1 MEEGTVTP
9 QNTQANTGT
18 VDQSDS
24 KSFLVTAMLS
34 FFLGGLGIDRFY
46 LGKIGTG
53 VLKLITSGGFL
64 IWALVDLI
72 LILTGNMKD
81 KAGRPLQG
89 REENLKT
96 ALLIIGVV
104 ILLQVLFFI
113 MISAVG
119 LSLL

>member
-1 MEEGTVTP
+1 MEEETVTP
-9 QNTQANTGT
+9 QNTQANTGAI
-18 VDQSDS
+18 DQSDS

-64 IWALVDLI
+64 IWALIDLI

-104 ILLQVLFFI
+104 ILLQVLFFV
-113 MISAVG
+113 MISVVG
-119 LSLL
+119 FSLL

>member
-9 QNTQANTGT
+9 QNTQANTGA

-64 IWALVDLI
+64 IWALIDLI
-72 LILTGNMKD
+72 LILTGNMTD

-104 ILLQVLFFI
+104 ILLQALFFI
-113 MISAVG
+113 MVSAVG
-119 LSLL
+119 LSML